1 MPHKPNHVQ
10 TFASLCTLYIHIYS
24 FTHRHFHSFWPTVSR
39 PTNFGSF
46 CFHCLLKTPKNMS
59 VRQEQQFIIA
69 RIQNA
74 AEIVLLVQV
83 LSALQLFLLVSG
95 SSSTAASQRLEL
107 SNTNVGPMFGLAYN
121 KRRTYIDPCTNL
133 GNILDVSVCPC
144 RTSVGCLCLR
154 KYFYHSMSFHMK
166 QMSAHLLWPTSD
178 GICKKVIPFFVCDTW
193 NDLFTCGN
201 ENTNFLLPPILLYCH
216 LCESIHQM
224 RLHYSYLNWRVMVSR
239 ESKEFEPRKQRLK
252 KKKTKYIL
260 IYDWCKLKT
269 AVALLQF
276 EFTLYSFIHVYS
288 TFLWI
293 TLWRPKMRAGL
304 KDKNLL
310 VGITWTWSLSLIHV
324 AFSCSHIY
332 M

>member
-69 RIQNA
+69 RIRNA

-133 GNILDVSVCPC
+133 GNILDVSVGPC

-201 ENTNFLLPPILLYCH
+201 ENTNFLLPPILPFVR
-216 LCESIHQM
+216 IHSPDAIALFIFKLTRYGVKGIQGI
-224 RLHYSYLNWRVMVSR
+224 WA
-239 ESKEFEPRKQRLK
+239 EKTTFK

-310 VGITWTWSLSLIHV
+310 VGIYWTWSLSLIHV